1 MAAQH
6 PPRLSS
12 LDDYL
17 RTHSAGKDAVS
28 TNTRIGDKDLK
39 IYGGSYFIPDMERSE
54 FLKLYYQH
62 VFVNKKLEYLTEKQ
76 LIEDGPILVDLDFR
90 YDKAVYMGRQHTRD
104 HIQDLLFLYMDQIAK
119 LVHVQENVDIDVF
132 VMEKTSVNVTDQC
145 TKDGIHLLI
154 GLKMHKGLQVLL
166 RQRVMTAIKPIW
178 EDLRFINSWDDVFDE
193 AVTKGQVNWQMY
205 GSRKPGNQ
213 AYMLTEHVVFQYAEL
228 AAEWKQETKSLASFN
243 TERHLERLSAR
254 YRGYPAF
261 AMLDTVQA
269 EFDVAVEALSRKGGH
284 AAAGARRV
292 GGGAAGGAAGVGG
305 TDIHFYADIKSM
317 AQLDDQLIAFFDS
330 LQVCDYRLKEVHD
343 YLMSLPPSYY
353 GPGSYTNWLRA
364 GWALANQGTCY
375 LTKLV
380 SNKHMFLS
388 WLKFSSRDICRDTVK
403 GADGK
408 FDWRHVPDL
417 YQQWLT
423 FNTHNPAGLTHKSI
437 MYWCKKEDEAAYKR
451 IRNSTSD
458 YFLDQ
463 AIKSGADFDL
473 ASVLHSLYKDK
484 YVCAS
489 VKKRVWFQFN
499 KNRWEETDSANE
511 LRMAISKEMVGLVS
525 KKAQEAQNLLNT
537 MDPAAKPAEY
547 EEQKKYI
554 NKFNEVQLMLKSSTK
569 KDHIM
574 REASELFYDKD
585 LFEKLDQNR
594 YLMCFS
600 NGVVDFQN
608 NVFRPGQPDDY
619 ISKCTNVKYTPLEK
633 LDPLVRQEVEHFMKQ
648 LFPIKEVR
656 RYMWDHLASV
666 LIGVNKTQTFNVLI
680 GNGSNGKSKLVE
692 LFSAGLGNYVASVPI
707 SLITQKRNS
716 IGSTSSEVAQ
726 LAGVRYAVM
735 QEPSKGDHIN
745 EGVLKELTGGDK
757 ITARALFKDS
767 ITFQPQFKLV
777 VCTNTDFAD
786 TSNDDGTWRRLRYV
800 KFGSLFLV
808 KPYSDEIKY
817 PRHLFPHQFPRDNNL
832 DVKFALWAPAL
843 MSILVSK
850 AFITKGIVQDCAQV
864 LANSDKYRESQ
875 DYFAAFAKEKIR
887 KTNGDGALQ
896 LADLQEEFKN
906 WYILNH
912 DSKVPKQREVKE
924 YMNTRYGAYNKGWH
938 GIKVLHEGEE
948 DDGVAGFND
957 EDEGAADDD
966 EGDDGMD
973 ADGADGADGD
983 DALQLYPALLQ
994 QVQQDDDDLQQQQQE
1009 DDDDVMVVD

>member
-1 MAAQH
+1 VAYIEISRGQAKNMATHQ
-6 PPRLSS
+6 PRLSS

-17 RTHSAGKDAVS
+17 RTHLAGKDGVS
-28 TNTRIGDKDLK
+28 TNTRIGANDPKV
-39 IYGGSYFIPDMERSE
+39 YGGNYFIPDMERSE

-76 LIEDGPILVDLDFR
+76 LLEDGPILVDLDFR
-90 YDKAVYMGRQHTRD
+90 YDKTVYTDRQHSRD

-166 RQRVMTAIKPIW
+166 RQRVMTAIKSIW
-178 EDLRFINSWDDVFDE
+178 DDLRFINSWDDVFDE

-228 AAEWKQETKSLASFN
+228 AAEWKQEIKSLASFN

-261 AMLDTVQA
+261 AMLDTVQQ
-269 EFDVAVEALSRKGGH
+269 EFDLAVETLARKGH
-284 AAAGARRV
+284 AAAGAAGRRLA
-292 GGGAAGGAAGVGG
+292 GAGGAAGAASGAGG
-305 TDIHFYADIKSM
+305 DMCFYADIKSM
-317 AQLDDQLIAFFDS
+317 ARLDECLTVFFDS
-330 LQVCDYRLKEVHD
+330 LQVCDYRLKEVHE

-353 GPGSYTNWLRA
+353 GPGSYTLWLRA

-375 LTKLV
+375 LTKLI
-380 SNKHMFLS
+380 SNKHLFLS

-619 ISKCTNVKYTPLEK
+619 ISKCTNVKYTPLDK
-633 LDPLVRQEVEHFMKQ
+633 LCPLVRAEVEHFMKQ

-777 VCTNTDFAD
+777 VCTNTDFSE

-800 KFGSLFLV
+800 KFGSLFLL
-808 KPYSDEIKY
+808 KPYSDEVKY
-817 PRHLFPHQFPRDNNL
+817 PRHLFPHQYPRDNNL
-832 DVKFALWAPAL
+832 DAKFETWAPVL
-843 MSILVSK
+843 MSMLVSK
-850 AFITKGIVQDCAQV
+850 AFLTKGIVVDCAQV

-875 DYFAAFAKEKIR
+875 DFFAAFAKEKIR
-887 KTNGDGALQ
+887 RTNGDGALQ

-912 DSKVPKQREVKE
+912 DSKVPKQREVKDF
-924 YMNTRYGAYNKGWH
+924 MNARYGAYNKGWH
-938 GIKVLHEGEE
+938 GIKVLHEGDM
-948 DDGVAGFND
+948 DDAVAGLD
-957 EDEGAADDD
+957 EEQEGEAVK
-966 EGDDGMD
+966 
-973 ADGADGADGD
+973 ADGGDGGGD
-983 DALQLYPALLQ
+983 
-994 QVQQDDDDLQQQQQE
+994 DDDDLQLMQHQMVDQ
-1009 DDDDVMVVD
+1009 DDDVMLVD